1 MHMDQNI
8 MNLEQAT
15 EFLGVSEK
23 TLIKLLREEHFPA
36 RKIGR
41 EWRFSKE
48 AIIAWLATGDSSD
61 YSNRSDLYQYTEE
74 VSGKTVQLYKRIND
88 YLYILR
94 DRNNHVQRALEGLDR
109 EAVIP
114 EEANLKVSYRQDR
127 ETEELEFKIVWDA
140 KVE

>member
-1 MHMDQNI
+1 MDENI

-48 AIIAWLATGDSSD
+48 AIVDWLATGDSSN
-61 YSNRSDLYQYTEE
+61 YTNRSDLYQHGEE
-74 VSGKTVQLYKRIND
+74 LSGKTVNLYKRIND

-94 DRNNHVQRALEGLDR
+94 DRNNHVQRAMEGLER
-109 EAVIP
+109 EVVIP
-114 EEANLKVSYRQDR
+114 EEASLKVSYRQDR
-127 ETEELEFKIVWDA
+127 ETEELEFKIVWDS
-140 KVE
+140 KPE